1 VKRRNLSWLGLGA
14 ILPNLAWADMQLNLT
29 KGVTEVSNEV
39 YDLHMLVLYIC
50 VAIGIVVFGAMIW
63 SMIFHRKS
71 KGAEAATFHESTK
84 VEILWTV
91 IPIVILIAMAIPAT
105 STLIDMENNDDSDIT
120 IQITASQWKW
130 HYK

>member
-1 VKRRNLSWLGLGA
+1 MKRRNLSWLALGA
-14 ILPNLAWADMQLNLT
+14 LLPNIAWADMQLNLT

-50 VAIGIVVFGAMIW
+50 TVIGIVVFGAMIW
-63 SMIFHRKS
+63 SMMFHRKS

-91 IPIVILIAMAIPAT
+91 IQHIP
-105 STLIDMENNDDSDIT
+105 
-120 IQITASQWKW
+120 
-130 HYK
+130 